1 MTMRRFW
8 FLRGLKF
15 LVFAVIAVA
24 VLGCVVMSLWNW
36 LLPPLFGWPA
46 LGYGQ
51 ALGLFVLSR
60 LLLGSWRGGHG
71 HGFGWRQRMMER
83 WDKMTPEERERFRAG
98 MRGRCG
104 RGAAAASTAE

>member
-1 MTMRRFW
+1 MRRFW

-15 LVFAVIAVA
+15 LVFGVIAVA

-60 LLLGSWRGGHG
+60 LLLGSWRGGRG
-71 HGFGWRQRMMER
+71 HGFG
-83 WDKMTPEERERFRAG
+83 G
-98 MRGRCG
+98 GSG
-104 RGAAAASTAE
+104 